1 MACQTF
7 QDLDLYPIVK
17 KKKMKS
23 IDAEYQV
30 QVGYWVARN
39 HLQTTKSMR
48 QWFIYLMKIFSVPY
62 NLQEAI
68 CGQHT

>member
-1 MACQTF
+1 MSFLHVFCFQLFCSILKKTIDMACQTF

-48 QWFIYLMKIFSVPY
+48 Q
-62 NLQEAI
+62 
-68 CGQHT
+68 